1 MILGTLHWPLNPL
14 PATVTALKSVG
25 HPALPILQDYKA
37 TQKIAAERE
46 AQYMPKVPP
55 AAAPRPGA
63 SSSSSAAAAAAAAA
77 HGGSEADMEAEAL
90 LQEQKLQ
97 QSRAL
102 ENTIEFQEALIE
114 ERDHGIAGG
123 AECAATYCVTRNLQ
137 HAWLRCCTCYA
148 AWPT

>member
-1 MILGTLHWPLNPL
+1 MRWQHDKMVVILCC
-14 PATVTALKSVG
+14 
-25 HPALPILQDYKA
+25 LQDYKA

-63 SSSSSAAAAAAAAA
+63 SSSSSSAAAAAAAR
-77 HGGSEADMEAEAL
+77 GGSEADMEAEAL

-123 AECAATYCVTRNLQ
+123 AG
-137 HAWLRCCTCYA
+137 
-148 AWPT
+148 